1 MKLKKSISSLISLLI
16 FAGCAAQITP
26 QMREQADK
34 RKDESIKVSTSLE
47 GSDDFSR
54 RCGYAKPDETVGCSQ
69 KILRW
74 KLEDKAKNYCVFYRM
89 GTIRYNGTSGA
100 LYNRATFAEADVT
113 CLGSQQG

>member
-1 MKLKKSISSLISLLI
+1 MKIEKSILLFLSL
-16 FAGCAAQITP
+16 FFVAGCATQITP

-34 RKDESIKVSTSLE
+34 RKGESIKVSTSLE
-47 GSDDFSR
+47 SGDDFSR

-89 GTIRYNGTSGA
+89 GAIRYNGTSGA

-113 CLGSQQG
+113 CLGFQQG